1 MDHRAETRTFLMS
14 RRARITPEQAGL
26 IAGGDRRVTG
36 LRRGEVAQLAGVS
49 VEYYTRMERG
59 HLGGVSESVLHAVAR
74 ALRLDETERTHL
86 FDLARAANTT
96 PTARRRGPVQPAVR
110 PSVQRLLDAMTG
122 VPAFVRNNRFDI
134 VAANQLGRA
143 LLSDLFAGSVGP
155 ANTLRF
161 AFLDP
166 RATRFYVDW
175 ERVARDSV
183 GALRV
188 EVGRNLHDRELSN
201 LVGELATRSDAF
213 RTLWAEHDVHV
224 YEGGTKR
231 IRHPDVGELEL
242 AHEVMQLP
250 GNDGLTVCTYS
261 ADPGSHSEDGLKL
274 LESLSA
280 TAAETPEKSR
290 PSG

>member
-1 MDHRAETRTFLMS
+1 MDHRAETRTFLTS

-26 IAGGDRRVTG
+26 TAGGERRVTG
-36 LRRGEVAQLAGVS
+36 LRRGEVATLAGIS

-59 HLGGVSESVLHAVAR
+59 HLGGVSESVLNAVAR
-74 ALRLDETERTHL
+74 ALQLDETERAHL

-96 PTARRRGPVQPAVR
+96 TARRRKPVQPAVR
-110 PSVQRLLDAMTG
+110 PSVQRLIDALTG

-134 VAANQLGRA
+134 VAANPLGRA
-143 LLSDLFAGSVGP
+143 LFSEMFAGAVGT
-155 ANTLRF
+155 ANSMRF

-166 RATRFYVDW
+166 RATLFYVDW
-175 ERVARDSV
+175 ERVARHSV

-188 EVGRNLHDRELSN
+188 EAARNLHDRELSN

-213 RTLWAEHDVHV
+213 RALWADHDVHV
-224 YEGGTKR
+224 YQGGMKR

-242 AHEVMQLP
+242 AHEVMALP

-261 ADPGSHSEDGLKL
+261 ADPGSVSADGLKL

-280 TAAETPEKSR
+280 TEVEMGEIS
-290 PSG
+290 